1 MAQEA
6 GKISRSIIQALAGPL
21 RRWPRLMGAALPV
34 LLAAGALALAVAG
47 GLLTARGEG
56 IGLLNTLVE
65 SLSGTSGNFLG
76 DSWALLPLGFAFG
89 AGMVSAVNPCG
100 FMMLPAYLGL
110 YLAGDSGAAQPS
122 LRRRLLQPLLV
133 GGTVSA
139 GFVVLFGVSGLV
151 ISAGARTLVDLFPW
165 IGLGVGVA
173 LVAAGAWLMSGGKLY
188 SGLAARAAVRVGTP
202 ERVGLRGYFLFGI
215 SYGTA
220 SLSCTLPI
228 FLAVVGTSL
237 AVEGL
242 AASAGQFVL
251 YALGMGLVV
260 LLLTLAV
267 ALLKGALVGGV
278 RRVLPYVQPVTAG
291 LMVVAGAYIVFY
303 WLTIGGLLDG
313 LV

>member
-1 MAQEA
+1 MAHGT
-6 GKISRSIIQALAGPL
+6 GKINRNIGQGLAASL
-21 RRWPRLMGAALPV
+21 RRCRPVALPV
-34 LLAAGALALAVAG
+34 LLAGGVLALAVLG

-56 IGLLNTLVE
+56 IGPLNALVE
-65 SLSGTSGNFLG
+65 FLSGASGNFLG
-76 DSWALLPLGFAFG
+76 DSWSLLPLGFAFG

-110 YLAGDSGAAQPS
+110 YLSGDAGAAPPS
-122 LRRRLLQPLLV
+122 RARRLLQPLLV
-133 GGTVSA
+133 GGVVSA
-139 GFVVLFGVSGLV
+139 GFVVLFGVSGLA
-151 ISAGARTLVDLFPW
+151 ISAGARYLVAVFPW
-165 IGLGVGVA
+165 IGLGVGVL
-173 LVAAGAWLMSGGKLY
+173 LVIAGAWLMSGGTLY
-188 SGLAARAAVRVGTP
+188 SGLAARAAGRVGQP

-267 ALLKGALVGGV
+267 ALLKGALVGAM
-278 RRVLPYVQPVTAG
+278 RRALPYVQPVTAG
-291 LMVVAGAYIVFY
+291 LIVLAGAYIVFY
-303 WLTIGGLLDG
+303 WLTIGGLLEG
-313 LV
+313 VV